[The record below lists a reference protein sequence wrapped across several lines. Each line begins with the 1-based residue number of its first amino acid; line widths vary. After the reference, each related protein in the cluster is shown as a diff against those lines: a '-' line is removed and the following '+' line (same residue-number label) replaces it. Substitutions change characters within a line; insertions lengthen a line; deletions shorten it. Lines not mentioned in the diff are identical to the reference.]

1 MAFFHF
7 LFKIHMKEVMAH
19 QGEMFAVMTCSL
31 GPDLHP
37 RISVL
42 VIWYRIQLNC
52 RMVTVNILLGNNSFV
67 FLFRWML
74 KQNG

>member
-1 MAFFHF
+1 MHERQNWGVLKCLNYVVLHLCASRYIVHAQERVYPTVSFFF
-7 LFKIHMKEVMAH
+7 VLAH

-42 VIWYRIQLNC
+42 VTW
-52 RMVTVNILLGNNSFV
+52 
-67 FLFRWML
+67 
-74 KQNG
+74 